1 MFWNLPYIAV
11 VLLTIIGI
19 ATILLKKNLIK
30 MFLGV
35 SILTSAVNL
44 FLIVL
49 GYRDSGIAPI
59 YTYAPSE
66 LMVLPTPQA
75 LCLTSIVIGV
85 ATSALM
91 LSFAVVIY
99 RYYGTVNVDKIREL
113 KE

>member
-1 MFWNLPYIAV
+1 MFANLPYVVV

-19 ATILLKKNLIK
+19 ATIILKRNLIK
-30 MFLGV
+30 IFLGV

-44 FLIVL
+44 FIIVL
-49 GYRDSGIAPI
+49 GYRDQGGAPI
-59 YTYAPSE
+59 YTYAPS
-66 LMVLPTPQA
+66 LHMVLPTPQA

-99 RYYGTVNVDKIREL
+99 RYYGTVNVDEIKEL

>member
-11 VLLTIIGI
+11 VLITIIGI

-59 YTYAPSE
+59 YTYAPSMN
-66 LMVLPTPQA
+66 MVLPTPQA

-99 RYYGTVNVDKIREL
+99 RHYGTVNVDEIREL